1 MQNIHLEGV
10 TADLFADVVFETF
23 TTLSADEKEVELCPG
38 GRHMQ
43 VGRVQPWF
51 VGGTVVWLIFIMCA
65 FLSGSSSHLPSRTVS
80 LFVRS
85 RSQTV
90 TVS

>member
-43 VGRVQPWF
+43 VARLQPWF
-51 VGGTVVWLIFIMCA
+51 VG
-65 FLSGSSSHLPSRTVS
+65 
-80 LFVRS
+80 
-85 RSQTV
+85 
-90 TVS
+90 